1 MPALSAVEGCRK
13 KRLRIAGFSPRGML
27 VPCPRIYLCKQLLA
41 LDDRL
46 PEGAQENSPGQHFA
60 KRRGSPGKAASK
72 NRPAPQGRKKDAP
85 HNSTKASLFAQ
96 HPPLC
101 NTSFMSLVKELL
113 RPLAEDGTS
122 LTREQAAGV
131 LAEILAG
138 GVPEVETA
146 SLLAVLA
153 TRGEQAPELAGFVDA
168 MRRHAVPLPFTETE
182 RAELVDCVGTG
193 GGGPQ
198 TFNISCGAALVASAA
213 GARVAKH
220 GNRAVTSRC
229 GAADVLEALG
239 VPIDLSPDQAV
250 ECLRETG
257 FVFLF
262 APLYHPAM
270 KALGPL
276 RRALGFRTI
285 FNLVGPLTNPAHAR
299 TQVVGVLAPSRV
311 LLVGRTLV
319 ALGAKRAFVV
329 HGTDGIDELTTTG
342 ESVVARIEESPAG
355 EPELRAA
362 RVTPEMAG
370 LPRATLDQFTGGDVA
385 TNKAL
390 LYDVLT
396 GIPGARRDIVL
407 LNAAATLVAAGLAA
421 DLKEGVQR
429 SADAIDSGQAAAT
442 LAKLQQFGLNHCS
455 KSN

>member
-1 MPALSAVEGCRK
+1 
-13 KRLRIAGFSPRGML
+13 
-27 VPCPRIYLCKQLLA
+27 
-41 LDDRL
+41 
-46 PEGAQENSPGQHFA
+46 
-60 KRRGSPGKAASK
+60 
-72 NRPAPQGRKKDAP
+72 
-85 HNSTKASLFAQ
+85 
-96 HPPLC
+96 
-101 NTSFMSLVKELL
+101 MSLVKELL
-113 RPLAEDGTS
+113 RPLAEDGAA
-122 LTREQAAGV
+122 LTREQAAEV
-131 LAEILAG
+131 LEEILAG

-153 TRGEQAPELAGFVDA
+153 TRGEQAAELAGFVDV
-168 MRRHAVPLPFTETE
+168 MRRHVTPMSFTDAE
-182 RAELVDCVGTG
+182 RDELVDCVGTG

-198 TFNISCGAALVASAA
+198 TFNISCGAALVAAAA

-239 VPIDLSPDQAV
+239 VPIEMSPELAV

-299 TQVVGVLAPSRV
+299 TQVIGVLAPSRV
-311 LLVGRTLV
+311 LLVGRTL
-319 ALGAKRAFVV
+319 AMLGARRAFVV

-342 ESVVARIEESPAG
+342 ESVVARVEESESG
-355 EPELRAA
+355 KPELKAA
-362 RVTPEMAG
+362 RITPEMAG
-370 LPRATLDQFTGGDVA
+370 LPRATLDQFTGGDIA
-385 TNKAL
+385 TNKSL

-396 GIPGARRDIVL
+396 GIPGARRDVVL
-407 LNAAATLVAAGLAA
+407 LNAAAVLVAASLAG
-421 DLKEGVQR
+421 DLKEGVAK
-429 SADAIDSGQAAAT
+429 SAEAIDSGQAAAT
-442 LAKLQQFGLNHCS
+442 LEKLRHFRTKHAGKQ
-455 KSN
+455 

>member
-1 MPALSAVEGCRK
+1 MRMYMA
-13 KRLRIAGFSPRGML
+13 RL
-27 VPCPRIYLCKQLLA
+27 
-41 LDDRL
+41 
-46 PEGAQENSPGQHFA
+46 N
-60 KRRGSPGKAASK
+60 
-72 NRPAPQGRKKDAP
+72 
-85 HNSTKASLFAQ
+85 
-96 HPPLC
+96 
-101 NTSFMSLVKELL
+101 ELL
-113 RPLAEDGTS
+113 KALAEDGVS
-122 LTREQAAGV
+122 LTREQADGA
-131 LAEILAG
+131 LEEILSG
-138 GVPEVETA
+138 SVPEVETA
-146 SLLAVLA
+146 ALLAVLA
-153 TRGEQAPELAGFVDA
+153 TRGEQASELAGFVDV
-168 MRRHAVPLPFTETE
+168 MRRHGTPLPFTDGE
-182 RAELVDCVGTG
+182 REQLVDCVGTG

-198 TFNISCGAALVASAA
+198 TFNISCGAALVAAAA

-239 VPIDLSPDQAV
+239 VPINLSPELAV
-250 ECLRETG
+250 QCLRETG

-270 KALGPL
+270 KSLGPL

-311 LLVGRTLV
+311 LLVGRTLA

-342 ESVVARIEESPAG
+342 ESVVARIEESGSG
-355 EPELRAA
+355 EPTLKAA

-370 LPRATLDQFTGGDVA
+370 LPRATLDQFIGGDVA

-396 GIPGARRDIVL
+396 GVPGARRDIVL
-407 LNAAATLVAAGLAA
+407 LNAAATLVAADLAG
-421 DLKEGVQR
+421 DLKQGV
-429 SADAIDSGQAAAT
+429 AMGAEAIDSGQAAAT
-442 LAKLQQFGLNHCS
+442 LEKLRRFGAKHCTE
-455 KSN
+455 